1 MTCPEIGGKLPD
13 ILQPGGGQ
21 SDVHE
26 SSWHLWSGCPTD
38 VSCLVLFSQRIIPFL
53 MIERLSGSLL
63 KCFSSLA
70 HEKFNLIFKTSNCF
84 MNILSP
90 QLAHGFVFPILKALL

>member
-1 MTCPEIGGKLPD
+1 MKVLGIYGVGAQQMLAA
-13 ILQPGGGQ
+13 L
-21 SDVHE
+21 
-26 SSWHLWSGCPTD
+26 SS
-38 VSCLVLFSQRIIPFL
+38 FSQRIIPFL